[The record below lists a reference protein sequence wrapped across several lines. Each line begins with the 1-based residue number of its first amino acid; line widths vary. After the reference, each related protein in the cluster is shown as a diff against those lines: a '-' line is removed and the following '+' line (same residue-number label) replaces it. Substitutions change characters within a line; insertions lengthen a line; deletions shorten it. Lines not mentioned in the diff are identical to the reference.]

1 MKRNQTKQNKNMHTK
16 SIFFPFLPCL
26 TLADVMCDVLRLCFL
41 QCSPFKLLFIVAQ
54 WKQIRKKGAK
64 VTYAL
69 HIWGEREQKRHAAN
83 FYVIQQIIS
92 INVFNL
98 ICFSISNFCRERKMG
113 KHLMCLTI
121 FVILFHHLFIHETSS
136 G

>member
-16 SIFFPFLPCL
+16 SRFFPFLPCL

-54 WKQIRKKGAK
+54 WKQIRKKGSKGNVCAA
-64 VTYAL
+64 YL
-69 HIWGEREQKRHAAN
+69 GREQKRHAAN

-98 ICFSISNFCRERKMG
+98 ICFSISHFCRGRKME

-121 FVILFHHLFIHETSS
+121 FLILFHHLFIHETSS